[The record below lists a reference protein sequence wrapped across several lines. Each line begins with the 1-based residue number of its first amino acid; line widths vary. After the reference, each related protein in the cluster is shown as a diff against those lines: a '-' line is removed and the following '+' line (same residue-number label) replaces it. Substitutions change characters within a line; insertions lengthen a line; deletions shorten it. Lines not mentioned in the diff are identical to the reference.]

1 MSRKVCVA
9 FDGELQPLAD
19 QPQAVQKKALLD
31 QQMRHRHW
39 VKRKVEQGRVEWRP
53 KKKHR
58 VSAAAWCCNVD
69 NQLKRSLGLKGFIDF
84 KPAAG
89 SKWRERRHLALAI
102 DQGSDGLSAMN
113 YLLFLGICLTPWMDF
128 SHGANND
135 INATIKSL
143 GLWPFWL
150 LMLVVLNI
158 DHGPYDDDVRFAQV
172 REGWNEKKKFLNA
185 KTAVFFREYLP
196 RIVVEMKTVLA
207 NLDFDGPV
215 EDALWSVL
223 FEYPLLVR
231 KGYKS
236 KVARFMNVRRQL
248 KDLLQTWHLKRCQ
261 YEYVAVE
268 SGMVSYKNLEKI
280 RAVGISRNDD
290 PSLSSTSPGM
300 LTLDDRLVRNSCSNA
315 VAIAVVM
322 LAEPMHYHLIQIIVK
337 LTQPVDD
344 WHSEQNKTL
353 RSRKGSEKWL
363 VRQHEGD
370 FWTHIRAIVKI
381 MGSAASLADVGILQ
395 DAPHQHDNNW
405 LLEQDSL
412 ADTMGQFGIT
422 LIGKRVSRCL
432 WFWQGLPHR
441 NVAGLS
447 TKNGVAANSAKEFRK
462 DHDAFLALKAA
473 APDNAAAQALL
484 NRSVFQHAAVELQL
498 EATCYYCLLLT
509 LFCVCAFF
517 ACVLDFFVEKLQ
529 HVTSAL
535 TLKLLTLHHHP
546 YPSVIDCMN

>member
-39 VKRKVEQGRVEWRP
+39 VKRKVEEGRVEWRP

-69 NQLKRSLGLKGFIDF
+69 NQLKRSLGLNGFIDF

-185 KTAVFFREYLP
+185 KTAVFYREYLP

-268 SGMVSYKNLEKI
+268 SGMVSYKNL
-280 RAVGISRNDD
+280 
-290 PSLSSTSPGM
+290 
-300 LTLDDRLVRNSCSNA
+300 
-315 VAIAVVM
+315 
-322 LAEPMHYHLIQIIVK
+322 
-337 LTQPVDD
+337 
-344 WHSEQNKTL
+344 
-353 RSRKGSEKWL
+353 
-363 VRQHEGD
+363 
-370 FWTHIRAIVKI
+370 
-381 MGSAASLADVGILQ
+381 
-395 DAPHQHDNNW
+395 
-405 LLEQDSL
+405 
-412 ADTMGQFGIT
+412 
-422 LIGKRVSRCL
+422 
-432 WFWQGLPHR
+432 
-441 NVAGLS
+441 
-447 TKNGVAANSAKEFRK
+447 
-462 DHDAFLALKAA
+462 
-473 APDNAAAQALL
+473 
-484 NRSVFQHAAVELQL
+484 
-498 EATCYYCLLLT
+498 
-509 LFCVCAFF
+509 
-517 ACVLDFFVEKLQ
+517 
-529 HVTSAL
+529 
-535 TLKLLTLHHHP
+535 
-546 YPSVIDCMN
+546 